1 MNWNS
6 RGTLQQRG
14 TNYERNS
21 FKRIVALVKD
31 TDMQKRWKYFLK
43 NIKNK
48 TLLIIHVDRQCV
60 LLSFSRLQHLLF
72 YINAVN

>member
-1 MNWNS
+1 M
-6 RGTLQQRG
+6 QQRG

-48 TLLIIHVDRQCV
+48 TLLIIHVD
-60 LLSFSRLQHLLF
+60 LSLIH
-72 YINAVN
+72 I